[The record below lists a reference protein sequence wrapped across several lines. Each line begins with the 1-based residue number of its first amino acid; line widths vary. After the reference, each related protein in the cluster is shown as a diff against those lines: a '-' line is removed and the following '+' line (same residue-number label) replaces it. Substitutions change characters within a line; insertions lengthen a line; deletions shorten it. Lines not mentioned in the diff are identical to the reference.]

1 MASFKYRNNVTE
13 IMIQTMQLYIWWSL
27 CDANFK
33 HTDCITCISW
43 TKDRC
48 FNHHHQFLLQSN
60 LLAYLHNSS
69 ASAWVFVFY
78 NIHTAPDIQSC
89 NDILKTSEQLLGLA
103 YSSKELDCTG
113 LIDHQMCN
121 RIWQESEDEGDL
133 ARLFFPN
140 YSEKASP
147 EYVKS

>member
-13 IMIQTMQLYIWWSL
+13 IMIQTLQLYIWWSL
-27 CDANFK
+27 CVANLK
-33 HTDCITCISW
+33 HTDCITFISW

-48 FNHHHQFLLQSN
+48 FNHHQFLLQSN
-60 LLAYLHNSS
+60 LLAYLHKSS
-69 ASAWVFVFY
+69 ACKCMDVCFY

-121 RIWQESEDEGDL
+121 QIWQESEDEGDL
-133 ARLFFPN
+133 ARLF
-140 YSEKASP
+140 SKL
-147 EYVKS
+147 